1 MVRNIMQ
8 NAMPLSIPVVV
19 DINAGENWLEAH

>member
-1 MVRNIMQ
+1 MQ